1 MFFPSEEG
9 LTASKSRSMKQLTL
23 NVKSREALGRGPVRR
38 LRASGMIPAVVYGAS
53 GHHNLEVDHAEFLT
67 LRRASGGGSV
77 LVQIAGDGIGPTL
90 SIVSEVQ
97 IDALR
102 DTVMHID
109 FHEVERGKM
118 MHAKV
123 AIHTI
128 GEPIGVKM
136 DEGILQI
143 SAHELE
149 VRCFPQDLPEHIEI
163 DVSELQVGD
172 SIQVANLTLPD
183 GVEFDEPSDR
193 AVVTCLG
200 KSPEIIEEEVEPEE
214 GEVSDEEAEGEV
226 EAEETSGE
234 S

>member
-1 MFFPSEEG
+1 
-9 LTASKSRSMKQLTL
+9 
-23 NVKSREALGRGPVRR
+23 
-38 LRASGMIPAVVYGAS
+38 
-53 GHHNLEVDHAEFLT
+53 
-67 LRRASGGGSV
+67 
-77 LVQIAGDGIGPTL
+77 
-90 SIVSEVQ
+90 
-97 IDALR
+97 
-102 DTVMHID
+102 
-109 FHEVERGKM
+109 M